1 MSDLSQLGV
10 SEPIVEFLSNFSKL
24 GVSEPI
30 IASLRQLGYE
40 VPTPIQEQ
48 SIPVLLQGGD
58 LLAQAQT
65 GTGKTAAF
73 ALPVL
78 TTIDVKATLPQVIV
92 LVPTRELAI
101 QVAESFYHYSK
112 NLAEFKVLAI
122 YGGQAF
128 APQLRALQRGAQVVV
143 GTPGRVMDHLRR
155 GSLSLEAIRTV
166 ILDEADEMLNMGFI
180 EDIEWIL
187 EQIKHKHQTALFSAT
202 MAPNILKIAKRY
214 LKDPTHV
221 EIKAKSHDAILIQQK
236 FCIVPVGQK
245 LEALALFLELEH
257 NDATLIFTRTKISSA
272 EVALKLAARGLSA
285 AAINGDMR
293 QEERERVVRQLKNGD
308 LDIVVATEVAARGI
322 DVGRISL
329 VINYDIPEDPDSY
342 VHRIGRTGRA
352 GREGA
357 ALLFVTPRER
367 RMLSL
372 IENTIKRRMEEVKMP
387 HTAQMQKFRQD
398 SFKKQLATVMSEENL
413 ENHRALVDSIIE
425 DIDCDA
431 RELAAALAFIVQ
443 NNQRASARATSN
455 QKPVRQEEGEMRGSS
470 HGRERLS
477 FSDKPRGDRGRSERA
492 PARSPRRDDDR
503 RSSFGDRPSES
514 RGRPSDRSGDR
525 RSSFGD
531 RPSESRGRP
540 SDRSG
545 DRRSSFGDRPSESR
559 GRPSDR
565 SGDRRSSFG
574 DRPSESRGRAV
585 SRTAEDGRGRVRS
598 TAGPAD
604 REGGLATRRATKP
617 AATRKPSVRKARS
630 TGSASVS
637 ARPPRAPRATPSKAD
652 KD

>member
-1 MSDLSQLGV
+1 MSDFSQLGV
-10 SEPIVEFLSNFSKL
+10 A
-24 GVSEPI
+24 EPI
-30 IASLRQLGYE
+30 IASLRELGYE

-73 ALPVL
+73 ALPIL
-78 TTIDVKATLPQVIV
+78 TTIDVKGTLPQVIV

-112 NLAEFKVLAI
+112 NMPQFKVLAI

-166 ILDEADEMLNMGFI
+166 VLDEADEMLNMGFI

-202 MAPNILKIAKRY
+202 MAPNILKITKRY
-214 LKDPTHV
+214 LKEPTHV

-236 FCIVPVGQK
+236 FCIVPANQK
-245 LEALALFLELEH
+245 LDALALFLELEH

-272 EVALKLAARGLSA
+272 EVALKLAARGLAA

-387 HTAQMQKFRQD
+387 HTAQMQKFRMD
-398 SFKKQLATVMSEENL
+398 SFKKQLATIMSEENL
-413 ENHRALVDSIIE
+413 ENHRALIDTII
-425 DIDCDA
+425 DDMDCDA
-431 RELAAALAFIVQ
+431 KELAAALAFIVQ

-455 QKPVRQEEGEMRGSS
+455 QKPVRQEEGDARGSAP
-470 HGRERLS
+470 RRDRLS
-477 FSDKPRGDRGRSERA
+477 FGDRGRSERA

-503 RSSFGDRPSES
+503 RS
-514 RGRPSDRSGDR
+514 RPSDRSDDRRSRPSDRSDDRRSRPSDRSDDR
-525 RSSFGD
+525 RSSFSD
-531 RPSESRGRP
+531 RPARP
-540 SDRSG
+540 SDRSDDRRARPSDRSDDRRARPSDRSD
-545 DRRSSFGDRPSESR
+545 DRRSSFSDRPSEN
-559 GRPSDR
+559 
-565 SGDRRSSFG
+565 
-574 DRPSESRGRAV
+574 RGRAV
-585 SRTAEDGRGRVRS
+585 SRTTEEGRGRSGARS
-598 TAGPAD
+598 TARPAE
-604 REGGLATRRATKP
+604 REGGLATRRAAAKP
-617 AATRKPSVRKARS
+617 AARKPAVRKARAS
-630 TGSASVS
+630 TSGAVTT
-637 ARPPRAPRATPSKAD
+637 RPPRAPRAKPSKAE
-652 KD
+652 

>member
-1 MSDLSQLGV
+1 MSDFSQLGV
-10 SEPIVEFLSNFSKL
+10 A
-24 GVSEPI
+24 EPI
-30 IASLRQLGYE
+30 IASLRELGYE

-73 ALPVL
+73 ALPIL
-78 TTIDVKATLPQVIV
+78 TTIDVKGTLPQVIV

-112 NLAEFKVLAI
+112 NMPQFKVLAI

-166 ILDEADEMLNMGFI
+166 VLDEADEMLNMGFI

-202 MAPNILKIAKRY
+202 MAPNILKITKRY
-214 LKDPTHV
+214 LKEPTHV

-236 FCIVPVGQK
+236 FCIVPANQK
-245 LEALALFLELEH
+245 LDALALFLELEH

-272 EVALKLAARGLSA
+272 EVALKLAARGLAA

-387 HTAQMQKFRQD
+387 HTAQMQKFRMD
-398 SFKKQLATVMSEENL
+398 SFKKQLATIMSEENL
-413 ENHRALVDSIIE
+413 ENHRALIDTII
-425 DIDCDA
+425 DDMDCDA
-431 RELAAALAFIVQ
+431 KELAAALAFIVQ

-455 QKPVRQEEGEMRGSS
+455 QKPVRQEEGDARGSAP
-470 HGRERLS
+470 RRDRLS
-477 FSDKPRGDRGRSERA
+477 FGDRGRSERA

-503 RSSFGDRPSES
+503 RS
-514 RGRPSDRSGDR
+514 RPSDRSDDRRSRPSDRSDDRRSRPSDRSDDR
-525 RSSFGD
+525 RSSFSD
-531 RPSESRGRP
+531 RPARP
-540 SDRSG
+540 SDRSDDRRARPSDRSDDRRARPSDRSDDRRARPSDRSD
-545 DRRSSFGDRPSESR
+545 DRRSSFSDRPSEN
-559 GRPSDR
+559 
-565 SGDRRSSFG
+565 
-574 DRPSESRGRAV
+574 RGRAV
-585 SRTAEDGRGRVRS
+585 SRTTEEGRGRSGARS
-598 TAGPAD
+598 TARPAE
-604 REGGLATRRATKP
+604 REGGLATRRAAAKP
-617 AATRKPSVRKARS
+617 AARKPAVRKARAS
-630 TGSASVS
+630 TSGAVTT
-637 ARPPRAPRATPSKAD
+637 RPPRAPRAKPSKAE
-652 KD
+652 